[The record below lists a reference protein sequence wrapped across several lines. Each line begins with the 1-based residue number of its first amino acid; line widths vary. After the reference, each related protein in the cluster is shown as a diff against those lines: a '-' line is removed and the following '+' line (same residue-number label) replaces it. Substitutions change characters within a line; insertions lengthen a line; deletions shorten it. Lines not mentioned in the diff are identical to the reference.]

1 MTKEEF
7 EECLEDT
14 YTARWSEREKE
25 ILGAYIKYHNELDL
39 DYPDYSPRFI
49 LDNLYINGEIEY
61 VTEHFKYMLDN
72 ENSTELYD
80 KLKEI
85 FDSGPS
91 YFDDIEEKI
100 ESVVREYNDNI
111 ICLAGRYNY
120 SAKTVEEAV
129 DNLMIIYS
137 FGV

>member
-25 ILGAYIKYHNELDL
+25 ILAAYIKYHDELDL

-49 LDNLYINGEIEY
+49 LDNLYTNGEIEY
-61 VTEHFKYMLDN
+61 VIEHFKYMKELD
-72 ENSTELYD
+72 NSTELYD
-80 KLKEI
+80 KFKEI
-85 FDSGPS
+85 F
-91 YFDDIEEKI
+91 EKSKKYHTEI
-100 ESVVREYNDNI
+100 LDEMERFSKEYNDNI
-111 ICLAGRYNY
+111 ICLAGIYNY